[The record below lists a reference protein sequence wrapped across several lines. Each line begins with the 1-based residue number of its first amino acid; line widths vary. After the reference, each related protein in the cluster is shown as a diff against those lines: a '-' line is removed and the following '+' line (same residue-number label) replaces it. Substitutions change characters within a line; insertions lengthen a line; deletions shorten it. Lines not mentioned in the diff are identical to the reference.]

1 MEKVMVVVIEMEDNA
16 LVVHLIQGV
25 LIASNRNQFKQYIL
39 VF

>member
-1 MEKVMVVVIEMEDNA
+1 MEVIVVVMEVEDNA

-25 LIASNRNQFKQYIL
+25 LIASNRNQLKQCIL